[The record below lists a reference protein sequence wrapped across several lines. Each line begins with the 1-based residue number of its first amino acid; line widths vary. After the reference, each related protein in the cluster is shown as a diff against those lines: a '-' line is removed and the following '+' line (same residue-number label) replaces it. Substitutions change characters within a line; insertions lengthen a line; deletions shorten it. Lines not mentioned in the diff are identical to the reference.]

1 MISRCGLPLPL
12 VVVVLWSCPEDDRD
26 VSRATR
32 KAARREVRL
41 ISKSGLER
49 EEPGESSGWSE
60 VGWAK
65 AAWLSRRMRAVG
77 TEKERWELFEEEE
90 V

>member
-1 MISRCGLPLPL
+1 MISRCGLPL
-12 VVVVLWSCPEDDRD
+12 VIEVSWSCPEDEDKE

-32 KAARREVRL
+32 NAARREVRL
-41 ISKSGLER
+41 TSKSGLER
-49 EEPGESSGWSE
+49 DEPGVSSGWRE